1 MNQER
6 VLKLFCSEYTGLKK
20 NKTGETAKGIAVVA
34 LRHQEPGPRGM
45 GTWATIFNYKSCQ
58 LIFKLHT

>member
-6 VLKLFCSEYTGLKK
+6 VLKLFCSEYTGFKK

-45 GTWATIFNYKSCQ
+45 ATWATIFNYK
-58 LIFKLHT
+58 